1 MLPSS
6 RPRPAPPYSVG
17 LAVPNHPSLATYLT
31 NSNGYS
37 CFQSF
42 SLQYCNGNR
51 LASLRNSSLI
61 TLCPSVSSKSIRVA
75 TFSRYKYLDLLQST
89 DPFNGIKQEHHIRS
103 SCLSLTTRKRW

>member
-17 LAVPNHPSLATYLT
+17 IAVPNQPALATSLT

-51 LASLRNSSLI
+51 LASLRPAALI
-61 TLCPSVSSKSIRVA
+61 TLRPSVSSNSMPVA
-75 TFSRYKYLDLLQST
+75 TFSRYKYFDLLQST
-89 DPFNGIKQEHHIRS
+89 DPFNGSKPRPS
-103 SCLSLTTRKRW
+103 YSLILPINNNPKH